1 MREFADGY
9 FITEE
14 MMRWCR
20 DHYQPN
26 VTDPLASPLL
36 APPDQLRGQP
46 PALIIT
52 AEFDP
57 VRDDGE
63 AYARKLM
70 DAGVAVIAVRYLGA
84 IHAFMS
90 LNPLKDTPMARAA
103 TIQTCGALR
112 GAFARR

>member
-1 MREFADGY
+1 MA
-9 FITEE
+9 
-14 MMRWCR
+14 RWFC

-36 APPDQLRGQP
+36 ASPEQLRGQP
-46 PALIIT
+46 PALIVT
-52 AEFDP
+52 AEFDL
-57 VRDDGE
+57 VRDEGE

-70 DAGVAVIAVRYLGA
+70 DAGVTVTAARYLGT

-103 TIQTCGALR
+103 AVQTCGVLR
-112 GAFARR
+112 EAFARP